1 MEKVQKNNG
10 VYLSLN
16 YQNTPIFTNKVAL
29 VTGGSSGIGYAT
41 AKLLLAS
48 GADVIITGRDIRK
61 LTEAKENLGEKC
73 HIGQFDISDI
83 KEMEIQIDKLYDRFS
98 RIDYLVANAGVGSN
112 ISNFNE
118 VDEQEWERIV
128 SVHMKGNYFIIR
140 KIYNKMC
147 SLNMTGNIVAVS
159 SNGSFCGHLIP
170 YGMAKAGLNN
180 FIQGLA
186 KISIENGIR
195 CNAVAPGYTATNIF
209 ASRGL
214 YDNLTA
220 DGDLYKGD
228 IRGKRFHRPEE
239 IAQVICFLLSD
250 SSSCI
255 NGQVIACDSGDSV
268 R

>member
-1 MEKVQKNNG
+1 MPVLAQIFLILMVFAKLGSISTNILATIG
-10 VYLSLN
+10 VYL
-16 YQNTPIFTNKVAL
+16 F
-29 VTGGSSGIGYAT
+29 SSFMT
-41 AKLLLAS
+41 AK
-48 GADVIITGRDIRK
+48 
-61 LTEAKENLGEKC
+61 
-73 HIGQFDISDI
+73 
-83 KEMEIQIDKLYDRFS
+83 
-98 RIDYLVANAGVGSN
+98 
-112 ISNFNE
+112 
-118 VDEQEWERIV
+118 
-128 SVHMKGNYFIIR
+128 IR

-250 SSSCI
+250 YSSCI
-255 NGQVIACDSGDSV
+255 NGQIIACDSGDSV